1 MRVIAGR
8 FGGRRLMAPRG
19 SGTRPTADRVREAL
33 FSMLGPVEGVNVLDL
48 FAGTGALGIEALSRG
63 AAAVV
68 FVERDRDAL
77 AALNDNLA
85 ALGLQE
91 EGGAQVQVRSR
102 DALAAL
108 ADALACRE
116 TYDLVFLDPPYA
128 QAQALGPRLAQDLP
142 RLLSPGGTVVV
153 EADRRV
159 PLAIGLPV
167 RRQRRYGDTSITI
180 HFSDERR

>member
-8 FGGRRLMAPRG
+8 FGGRRLIAPRG

-33 FSMLGPVEGVNVLDL
+33 FSMLGPIEGAHVLDL

-63 AAAVV
+63 AAAAV

-77 AALNDNLA
+77 SALDANLA
-85 ALGLQE
+85 ALGLQQAA
-91 EGGAQVQVRSR
+91 GAQAQVRSR

-108 ADALACRE
+108 ADALAHGER
-116 TYDLVFLDPPYA
+116 YDLVFVDPPYA

-142 RLLSPGGTVVV
+142 SLLAPGGTVVV
-153 EADRRV
+153 EADRRA
-159 PLAIGLPV
+159 PLAIELPV

-180 HFSDERR
+180 HGGDES